1 MEFYDIEIDSDED
14 IYKVSQNLVN
24 VTSDFADEY
33 IAEGAEFSATLTP
46 ATDMTIQTVVVMM
59 GGVDVTSTAYDA
71 GEVSISSVSGDIV
84 ITAVAAA

>member
-1 MEFYDIEIDSDED
+1 
-14 IYKVSQNLVN
+14 
-24 VTSDFADEY
+24 
-33 IAEGAEFSATLTP
+33 
-46 ATDMTIQTVVVMM
+46 MTIQTVVVMM